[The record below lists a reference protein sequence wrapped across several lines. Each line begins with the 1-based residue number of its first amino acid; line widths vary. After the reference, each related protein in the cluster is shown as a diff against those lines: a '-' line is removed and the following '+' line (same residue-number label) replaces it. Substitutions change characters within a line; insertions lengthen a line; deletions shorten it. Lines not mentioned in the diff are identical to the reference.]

1 MSKTGLLL
9 ESVPKEETT
18 EPETRA
24 RRGALRSRARR
35 LLSLCIFSALLA
47 LIPLTALPYGTV
59 DPMWEGLFEC
69 AIFSLAALWALE
81 GALGGSWLE
90 GPYELLVPLS
100 ALAAYMLLQTVPIP
114 WAASGAAGVATS
126 SALSADPHATRLV
139 FANLLAL
146 IVAAW
151 LLHKYTSSS
160 RRARALAYTVIC
172 VGVASAVFGM
182 LRQTTGRNVL
192 EALLPRLGAAG
203 GYAQFIN
210 RNHFAFL
217 MEMGLGLALGI
228 AVGQRDR
235 RELVPVYLAPAL
247 PMAVGLVLSNSRGGV
262 LALLCQILF
271 LALCAGATKL
281 RSGRGA
287 NERSPSERAGKQ
299 YALRAALI
307 AGLLL
312 AAVVGIVRVGGD
324 PLADRVQ
331 TASGDFGVG
340 SDDTAGASRLRIW
353 RASWRLF
360 EDSPLVGAG
369 FGAYPVAVTKH
380 HEASGRMAVRQ
391 AHNDY
396 LELLASGGLV
406 GAGLFAWFFVLLF
419 KRARSALRT
428 PDHFRRSACLGAL
441 TGLVGV
447 AVHSVFDFGLHVGVN
462 ALCAVALIVLATPTA
477 PGVDTGSGKRE
488 RGSLVARPARSTAG
502 LLTVLLCP
510 VVILWAGIWTF
521 RAAVARTFADYA
533 LSSGRV
539 FNESGSAESLMLPA
553 DEAVKYSPGDPEGHF
568 ARAVILA
575 YMGRAGESSDAARAA
590 LALRP
595 RDYAIW
601 LRFGQSLEEAG
612 DAPRAELAF
621 REAVRLAPHYAR
633 PAWQLGNMLLRAGSR
648 DEAFVELR
656 RAAASDPAL
665 YPNFMQTLWYAT
677 DKEAASFARAARP
690 ETSEQTLAVVTF
702 LVKSGAAREG
712 LKALRESGAKL
723 TPEARR
729 ALVSDLIAAESFAE
743 AYEVWSEG
751 QADKT
756 ADAFAGGGFEGEIR
770 TDEEGFG
777 WRFARDARGVAFS
790 LDSDSPREGERS
802 LKVEY
807 AGASDPSA
815 RAVSRLIPVEPG
827 TRYRLTF
834 SARTKELVTGGP
846 PFVEVVSAAK
856 SGEPLAATQ
865 PLPAGT
871 NGWQDF
877 SLEFNAPTAGAV
889 RVALARRPCTS
900 SPCPAFGSVWLDAFK
915 LQETHGER
923 GK

>member
-1 MSKTGLLL
+1 MMQHELVS
-9 ESVPKEETT
+9 KEETT

-24 RRGALRSRARR
+24 QRGAFGSRARG
-35 LLSLCIFSALLA
+35 LLSPCIFSALLA
-47 LIPLTALPYGTV
+47 LIPLTALPYGMV

-69 AIFSLAALWALE
+69 AVFSLAALWALD
-81 GALGGSWLE
+81 GALGGSWFE
-90 GPYELLVPLS
+90 GPYDLLVPLP
-100 ALAAYMLLQTVPIP
+100 ALAAYMLLQTVPVP
-114 WAASGAAGVATS
+114 WAAAAGAAGVATS
-126 SALSADPHATRLV
+126 ATLSADPHATRLV
-139 FANLLAL
+139 LAHLLAL

-172 VGVASAVFGM
+172 VCVASAVFGM

-192 EALLPRLGAAG
+192 EALLPRLGAGG
-203 GYAQFIN
+203 GYAQFVN

-235 RELVPVYLAPAL
+235 RELVPAYLAPAL
-247 PMAVGLVLSNSRGGV
+247 PMAAGLVLSNSRGGV
-262 LALLCQILF
+262 VALLCQILF
-271 LALCAGATKL
+271 LTVCAGATRL
-281 RSGRGA
+281 RSARGA
-287 NERSPSERAGKQ
+287 DERYPRGRTKQ

-312 AAVVGIVRVGGD
+312 ASVVGIVWVGGD
-324 PLADRVQ
+324 PLADHVQ
-331 TASGDFGVG
+331 SASGDFGGG
-340 SDDTAGASRLRIW
+340 SGDRAGASRLQIW

-369 FGAYPVAVTKH
+369 FGAYPLAVTKY

-406 GAGLFAWFFVLLF
+406 GAGLVAWFFALLV

-428 PDHFRRSACLGAL
+428 PAHFRRSACLGAL

-462 ALCAVALIVLATPTA
+462 ALCAVVLIVLATPTA
-477 PGVDTGSGKRE
+477 PGHGRRE
-488 RGSLVARPARSTAG
+488 RGNLLARPARSTAG
-502 LLTVLLCP
+502 SLAVLLCLA
-510 VVILWAGIWTF
+510 VILWAGTWAF

-539 FNESGSAESLMLPA
+539 IDESGSAESLMLPA
-553 DEAVKYSPGDPEGHF
+553 DEAVKYSPGDAAGHF

-575 YMGRAGESSDAARAA
+575 YMGRAGESADAARAA

-595 RDYAIW
+595 RDFALW
-601 LRFGQSLEEAG
+601 LRYGQSLEEAG
-612 DAPRAELAF
+612 DAARAELAF

-656 RAAASDPAL
+656 RAALSDPAL
-665 YPNFMQTLWYAT
+665 YPIFMQTLWHAT
-677 DKEAASFARAARP
+677 DKDAASFGRAARP
-690 ETSEQTLAVVTF
+690 ETPEQTLAVVTF
-702 LVKSGAAREG
+702 LVKSGAAGEG
-712 LKALRESGAKL
+712 LEALRESGAKL

-729 ALVSDLIAAESFAE
+729 SLVSELVSAESFNE
-743 AYEVWSEG
+743 AYGIWSEG
-751 QADKT
+751 RGPA
-756 ADAFAGGGFEGEIR
+756 AGLFDDGGFEAEAHA
-770 TDEEGFG
+770 DEDFG
-777 WRFARDARGVAFS
+777 WRFARDSQSVRLS
-790 LDSDSPREGERS
+790 LDSDSPREGSRS

-807 AGASDPSA
+807 AGVSDPNA
-815 RAVSRLIPVEPG
+815 PAVSQLVHVEPG
-827 TRYRLTF
+827 ALYRLTF
-834 SARTKELVTGGP
+834 SARTKDLVTGGP
-846 PFVEVVSAAK
+846 PFVEVVSASKGGGA
-856 SGEPLAATQ
+856 LAT
-865 PLPAGT
+865 LPTLSPAMSE
-871 NGWQDF
+871 WQDF
-877 SLEFNAPTAGAV
+877 SIEFTAPVGGAA
-889 RVALARRPCTS
+889 RVALKRQPCAS

-915 LQETHGER
+915 LQEARVER
-923 GK
+923 RQ

>member
-1 MSKTGLLL
+1 MSNTKAVDMPAG
-9 ESVPKEETT
+9 SSP
-18 EPETRA
+18 
-24 RRGALRSRARR
+24 RSMAWRSS
-35 LLSLCIFSALLA
+35 LSISSTLLA
-47 LIPLTALPYGTV
+47 IPT
-59 DPMWEGLFEC
+59 
-69 AIFSLAALWALE
+69 
-81 GALGGSWLE
+81 
-90 GPYELLVPLS
+90 
-100 ALAAYMLLQTVPIP
+100 
-114 WAASGAAGVATS
+114 
-126 SALSADPHATRLV
+126 
-139 FANLLAL
+139 
-146 IVAAW
+146 
-151 LLHKYTSSS
+151 
-160 RRARALAYTVIC
+160 
-172 VGVASAVFGM
+172 
-182 LRQTTGRNVL
+182 
-192 EALLPRLGAAG
+192 
-203 GYAQFIN
+203 
-210 RNHFAFL
+210 
-217 MEMGLGLALGI
+217 
-228 AVGQRDR
+228 
-235 RELVPVYLAPAL
+235 
-247 PMAVGLVLSNSRGGV
+247 
-262 LALLCQILF
+262 
-271 LALCAGATKL
+271 
-281 RSGRGA
+281 
-287 NERSPSERAGKQ
+287 
-299 YALRAALI
+299 
-307 AGLLL
+307 
-312 AAVVGIVRVGGD
+312 
-324 PLADRVQ
+324 
-331 TASGDFGVG
+331 
-340 SDDTAGASRLRIW
+340 
-353 RASWRLF
+353 
-360 EDSPLVGAG
+360 VGAG

-406 GAGLFAWFFVLLF
+406 GAGLVAWFFALLF

-447 AVHSVFDFGLHVGVN
+447 AVHSVFDFGLHIGVN
-462 ALCAVALIVLATPTA
+462 ALCAVVLIVLATPTE
-477 PGVDTGSGKRE
+477 PGGGKLE

-502 LLTVLLCP
+502 GLAVLLCLA
-510 VVILWAGIWTF
+510 VILWAGIWAF

-539 FNESGSAESLMLPA
+539 INESGSAESLMLPA

-595 RDYAIW
+595 RDFAIW
-601 LRFGQSLEEAG
+601 LRYGQSLEEAG
-612 DAPRAELAF
+612 DAARAELAF

-656 RAAASDPAL
+656 RAASSDPAL

-712 LKALRESGAKL
+712 LKALRESSAKL

-729 ALVSDLIAAESFAE
+729 SLVSDLIAAESFAE

-756 ADAFAGGGFEGEIR
+756 ADAFADGGFEGEIR

-834 SARTKELVTGGP
+834 SARTEELVTGGP
-846 PFVEVVSAAK
+846 PFFEVVSAAK
-856 SGEPLAATQ
+856 SGEPLR
-865 PLPAGT
+865 
-871 NGWQDF
+871 
-877 SLEFNAPTAGAV
+877 SS
-889 RVALARRPCTS
+889 ALASTATN
-900 SPCPAFGSVWLDAFK
+900 SPGAIAPA
-915 LQETHGER
+915 R
-923 GK
+923 

>member
-1 MSKTGLLL
+1 LAS
-9 ESVPKEETT
+9 SVRSSAGGTF
-18 EPETRA
+18 
-24 RRGALRSRARR
+24 RGRG
-35 LLSLCIFSALLA
+35 LLSLCIFSALLV

-69 AIFSLAALWALE
+69 AIFSLAALWALD
-81 GALGGSWLE
+81 GALGGSWFE
-90 GPYELLVPLS
+90 GPNDLLVPLL
-100 ALAAYMLLQTVPIP
+100 ALAAFMLLQTVPVP
-114 WAASGAAGVATS
+114 WAAAEVAGVATT
-126 SALSADPHATRLV
+126 ATLSADPHATRLV
-139 FANLLAL
+139 FAHLLAL

-151 LLHKYTSSS
+151 LLHKYTSSP

-172 VGVASAVFGM
+172 VGVVSAIFGM

-192 EALLPRLGAAG
+192 EALLPRLEPTGG

-247 PMAVGLVLSNSRGGV
+247 PIAAGLILSNSRGGV
-262 LALLCQILF
+262 LTLLCQILF
-271 LALCAGATKL
+271 LAICAGATRL
-281 RSGRGA
+281 GSVRGA
-287 NERSPSERAGKQ
+287 DERYPRERASRQ
-299 YALRAALI
+299 YALRAALV

-312 AAVVGIVRVGGD
+312 ASVVGIVWVGGD

-331 TASGDFGVG
+331 SASGDFGGG
-340 SDDTAGASRLRIW
+340 SDDTVGASRLQIW
-353 RASWRLF
+353 RASWRLV

-406 GAGLFAWFFVLLF
+406 GAGLVAWFFALLV

-428 PDHFRRSACLGAL
+428 PDHFRRSVCLGAL

-447 AVHSVFDFGLHVGVN
+447 AVHSVFDFGLHIGVN
-462 ALCAVALIVLATPTA
+462 ALCAVVLIVLATPTA
-477 PGVDTGSGKRE
+477 HGGGKRE
-488 RGSLVARPARSTAG
+488 GASPVARPARRTAG
-502 LLTVLLCP
+502 LLAALLCLA
-510 VVILWAGIWTF
+510 VILWAGTWAF

-539 FNESGSAESLMLPA
+539 INESGSAESLMLPA
-553 DEAVKYSPGDPEGHF
+553 DEAVKYSPGDPAGHF

-595 RDYAIW
+595 SDFAIW
-601 LRFGQSLEEAG
+601 LRYGQSLEEAG
-612 DAPRAELAF
+612 DAARAELAF

-648 DEAFVELR
+648 EEAFVELR

-665 YPNFMQTLWYAT
+665 YPIFMQTLWYAT
-677 DKEAASFARAARP
+677 GKEAASFARAARP

-702 LVKSGAAREG
+702 LVKSGAADEG

-729 ALVSDLIAAESFAE
+729 TLVSELVSAESFIE
-743 AYEVWSEG
+743 AYGIWSEG
-751 QADKT
+751 RGPAAVLFD
-756 ADAFAGGGFEGEIR
+756 DGGFEAEAHA
-770 TDEEGFG
+770 DELFG
-777 WRFARDARGVAFS
+777 WRFARDSQSVRFS
-790 LDSDSPREGERS
+790 LDSDSPREGSRS

-807 AGASDPSA
+807 AGASDPNA
-815 RAVSRLIPVEPG
+815 AVVSQLVPVEPG
-827 TRYRLTF
+827 ARYRLTF
-834 SARTKELVTGGP
+834 SARTRELVTGGP
-846 PFVEVVSAAK
+846 PFIEVVSASKGGGAI
-856 SGEPLAATQ
+856 AT
-865 PLPAGT
+865 LPTLSPAMT
-871 NGWQDF
+871 EWQDF
-877 SLEFNAPTAGAV
+877 STEFAAPKSVGAV
-889 RVALARRPCTS
+889 RVALKRQPCAS

-915 LQETHGER
+915 LQESRVER

>member
-1 MSKTGLLL
+1 M
-9 ESVPKEETT
+9 
-18 EPETRA
+18 
-24 RRGALRSRARR
+24 SRARS

-69 AIFSLAALWALE
+69 AVFSLAALWALE
-81 GALGGSWLE
+81 GALGGSWFD
-90 GPYELLVPLS
+90 GPYELLVPLL
-100 ALAAYMLLQTVPIP
+100 ALAAYMLVQTVPVP
-114 WAASGAAGVATS
+114 WAAAAGAAGVATS
-126 SALSADPHATRLV
+126 ATLSADPHATRLV
-139 FANLLAL
+139 FAHLLAL

-172 VGVASAVFGM
+172 VGVASAIFGM

-192 EALLPRLGAAG
+192 EALLPRLGSTA

-235 RELVPVYLAPAL
+235 RELVLVYLAPAL
-247 PMAVGLVLSNSRGGV
+247 PMAAGLVRSNSRGGV

-271 LALCAGATKL
+271 LALCAGATRL
-281 RSGRGA
+281 RSVRGA
-287 NERSPSERAGKQ
+287 DERYPRERASKQ
-299 YALRAALI
+299 YALRAALV

-312 AAVVGIVRVGGD
+312 AVVVGIVWVGGD
-324 PLADRVQ
+324 TLADRVQ
-331 TASGDFGVG
+331 TASGDFGIG
-340 SDDTAGASRLRIW
+340 SDDTVGASRLQIW
-353 RASWRLF
+353 RASWRLV

-369 FGAYPVAVTKH
+369 FGAYPVAVTEH

-391 AHNDY
+391 AHGDY

-406 GAGLFAWFFVLLF
+406 GAGLVVWFFALLV

-428 PDHFRRSACLGAL
+428 PDDFRRSVCLGAL

-447 AVHSVFDFGLHVGVN
+447 AVHSVFDFGLHIGVN
-462 ALCAVALIVLATPTA
+462 ALCAVVLIVLATPTVS
-477 PGVDTGSGKRE
+477 GDGKRE
-488 RGSLVARPARSTAG
+488 RVSLIARPARSTTG
-502 LLTVLLCP
+502 LLAVLLCMA
-510 VVILWAGIWTF
+510 VILWAGAWAF
-521 RAAVARTFADYA
+521 RAALARTFADYA

-539 FNESGSAESLMLPA
+539 LNESGSAETLMLPA

-595 RDYAIW
+595 RDFAIW
-601 LRFGQSLEEAG
+601 LRYGQSLEEAG
-612 DAPRAELAF
+612 DAARAEVAF

-648 DEAFVELR
+648 EEAFVELR
-656 RAAASDPAL
+656 RAATSDPAL
-665 YPNFMQTLWYAT
+665 YPIFMQTLWYAT
-677 DKEAASFARAARP
+677 GKDAASFARAARP

-702 LVKSGAAREG
+702 LVKSGAAGEG

-729 ALVSDLIAAESFAE
+729 ALVSELVSAESFNE
-743 AYEVWSEG
+743 AYGIWSEG
-751 QADKT
+751 RGPGAGLFDDGSFEAEAHAD
-756 ADAFAGGGFEGEIR
+756 EL
-770 TDEEGFG
+770 FG
-777 WRFARDARGVAFS
+777 WRFARNSQSVKLS
-790 LDSDSPREGERS
+790 LDSDSPREGSRS

-807 AGASDPSA
+807 AGASDPNA
-815 RAVSRLIPVEPG
+815 AAVSQLVPVEPG
-827 TRYRLTF
+827 ARYRLTF
-834 SARTKELVTGGP
+834 SARTKDLVTGGP
-846 PFVEVVSAAK
+846 PFIEIVSASK
-856 SGEPLAATQ
+856 GGGTLAT
-865 PLPAGT
+865 LPTLSPAM
-871 NGWQDF
+871 NEWQDF
-877 SLEFNAPTAGAV
+877 SIEFNAPVTGAV
-889 RVALARRPCTS
+889 RVALKRQPCAS

-915 LQETHGER
+915 LSGGAR
-923 GK
+923 